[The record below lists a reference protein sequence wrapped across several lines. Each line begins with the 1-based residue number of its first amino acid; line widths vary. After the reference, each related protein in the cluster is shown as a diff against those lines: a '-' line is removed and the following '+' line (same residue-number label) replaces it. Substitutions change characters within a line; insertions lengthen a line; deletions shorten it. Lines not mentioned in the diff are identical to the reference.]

1 MSRHSSSQAGARSL
15 RGIWSLALMGLVVL
29 AAPQQAATASP
40 QPANSAI
47 AQANSSQ
54 SSQNRLPRAVAR
66 QVQRDLSQRLDI
78 PRRNLEIVSFDRQ
91 TWPDSCLG
99 LAAAN
104 ERCATATVEG
114 WRVELTNGQ
123 QNWVYRTDMTA
134 QVIRLETNQNND
146 LLPEA
151 RDRLL
156 QTIAQEESVSIN
168 SLRITEA
175 QPRVWD
181 GCMGIYAPDQA
192 CTRIAIS
199 GWQVIVAGEDQSWVY
214 HLSEDGSRIVQN
226 STASG
231 NLTPSF
237 IPTDG
242 GTPEPIDSAVVFR
255 AVTSGGFAGIVSEV
269 ILTADGTIYRQVSQP
284 SSPRP
289 SDPVVESRL
298 SPEQVEQ
305 FQQLLEDQRF
315 PNLNGLRYI
324 TDVALADY
332 PTTTF
337 YAMGSRV
344 EYIDLEQ
351 DNLPEALQ
359 EVVQAWNQF

>member
-15 RGIWSLALMGLVVL
+15 RGIWSLALLGFVVF
-29 AAPQQAATASP
+29 AAPPQAATASP
-40 QPANSAI
+40 QPANSSI
-47 AQANSSQ
+47 AQVNSNSSAQ
-54 SSQNRLPRAVAR
+54 RLPRSVAR
-66 QVQRDLSQRLDI
+66 QVTRDLSQRLDI
-78 PRRNLEIVSFDRQ
+78 PRRDLEIISYERQ

-99 LAAAN
+99 LAAPN

-134 QVIRLETNQNND
+134 QVIKLETNQNTD

-151 RDRLL
+151 SDRLL
-156 QTIAQEESVSIN
+156 QTIAQEFDVPLN

-175 QPRVWD
+175 QPRIWD
-181 GCMGIYAPDQA
+181 GCMGIYEPNQA
-192 CTRIAIS
+192 CTMIAIS
-199 GWQVIVAGEDQSWVY
+199 GWQAIVAGENQSWVY
-214 HLSEDGSRIVQN
+214 HLSEDGSRIVLN
-226 STASG
+226 ATASG
-231 NLTPSF
+231 KLTPSF
-237 IPTDG
+237 IPTEG
-242 GTPEPIDSAVVFR
+242 QPTEPSDNAVIFR
-255 AVTSGGFAGIVSEV
+255 AVTSGGLAGIVNEV

-284 SSPRP
+284 NSPHP
-289 SDPVVESRL
+289 SDPVIEDRL

-305 FQQLLEDQRF
+305 FQRLLEDQRF

-324 TDVALADY
+324 TDIAFADY

-344 EYIDLEQ
+344 EYIDLEY

-359 EVVQAWNQF
+359 QVIQVWNQF